1 MRRNPANDLP
11 WLLAVA
17 TVAAF
22 AGLPNDCSGQERAP
36 ASPIFGRDVA
46 PVLIAQCVECHD
58 ANRKSGGLSM
68 ATFETLRE
76 GGESGDLW
84 VGAKSAESLIV
95 RKLRGLD
102 PPRMPRNRP
111 PLKPETIERIAAW
124 IEAGANLESG
134 RKASEPLESLAW
146 PESRIMAERL
156 GGMSPEDRLAAAENE
171 ARRIYAAVRP
181 ASATADAKTVRTS
194 ARFAV
199 IGIDDA
205 KAAES
210 LLKTLEQVADNSKSL
225 FGEKIRALNPQGA
238 RFIVFIFDR
247 PAEFAE
253 FGRQNGF
260 ESLAAGENAVG
271 RSGGSW
277 PIMAVLANGS
287 ATIVAD
293 ERKTTVAQRKGGKS
307 SRRPNTNDS
316 KSAAVRSV
324 QSLAVEAFVEALFD
338 EFPAAPAW
346 LEAGLAVSFAGD
358 FETNRQYFENLSAEA
373 LSSGPARVAGDWPR
387 RAEDLLKDRLSAE
400 ASRPLAFALI
410 DWLRRTWPADFPEFV
425 QNLSGGESQLD
436 NTIGKLWK
444 TDRATFVASWTESLM
459 RGPVRKGRR

>member
-17 TVAAF
+17 IVGSFPA
-22 AGLPNDCSGQERAP
+22 LPLVSSGQEQSL

-46 PVLIAQCVECHD
+46 PVLIAQCVECHN

-68 ATFETLRE
+68 ATFESLRA
-76 GGESGDLW
+76 GGESGALW
-84 VGAKSAESLIV
+84 IGAKSAESLIV

-111 PLKPETIERIAAW
+111 PLKPETIDRLAAW
-124 IEAGANLESG
+124 IESGANLEEG
-134 RKASEPLESLAW
+134 RQGSESIESLAW

-156 GGMSPEDRLAAAENE
+156 GGLSPEERLASAVNE

-181 ASATADAKTVRTS
+181 ASAAADAKTVRTS

-199 IGIDDA
+199 IGIEDG

-210 LLKTLEQVADNSKSL
+210 LLKTIEQVADHSKSL
-225 FGEKIRALNPQGA
+225 FGESIRSLNSQGA
-238 RFIVFIFDR
+238 RFLVFVFDR
-247 PAEFAE
+247 PTEFAE

-260 ESLAAGENAVG
+260 EIRTAGENAVG

-277 PIMAVLANGS
+277 PVVAVLANGS
-287 ATIVAD
+287 ATRVAD
-293 ERKTTVAQRKGGKS
+293 ERKTTGTQRKGGKT
-307 SRRPNTNDS
+307 SRRSNATES
-316 KSAAVRSV
+316 KSAVVRSV
-324 QSLAVEAFVEALFD
+324 QSLVAEAFVKALFD
-338 EFPAAPAW
+338 EFPASPAW
-346 LEAGLAVSFAGD
+346 LKTGLAVSFAGD
-358 FETNRQYFENLSAEA
+358 FETNRQYVENLSVEA
-373 LSSGPARVAGDWPR
+373 ISNGPARVAGDWPR

-410 DWLRRTWPADFPEFV
+410 DWLRRAWPADFPAFV
-425 QNLSGGESQLD
+425 QNLSAGESQLD
-436 NTIGKLWK
+436 STLGKLWK
-444 TDRATFVASWTESLM
+444 TDRSTFVANWTESLM